1 MGSDKWGQTL
11 RSLVTDCQDFGFDSE
26 GDGMT
31 LEDSK
36 QRKDVVCPMFEQNP
50 FSCCI
55 RISLPG
61 VKTETS
67 RAAT

>member
-31 LEDSK
+31 LGRFQAEEG
-36 QRKDVVCPMFEQNP
+36 C
-50 FSCCI
+50 
-55 RISLPG
+55 G
-61 VKTETS
+61 VPYI
-67 RAAT
+67 